1 MNNSSGGSSTNQST
15 SNSSTPS
22 SPMTPPT
29 ILNPHKQTPST
40 TVAAVAAQLYATA
53 AVNSSSQHTIKQSV
67 SAHNV
72 AGNPS
77 SGFKSMSRWNTNAH
91 MTESTNS
98 NDSDKENAMMNQQ
111 QQHVIYRSNAN
122 SNSNSTAANRVKSAA
137 SGYSRFN
144 RNSYG
149 DSEVIITIIY
159 YLLII

>member
-1 MNNSSGGSSTNQST
+1 
-15 SNSSTPS
+15 
-22 SPMTPPT
+22 MTPPT
-29 ILNPHKQTPST
+29 NLNPHKQTPST

-53 AVNSSSQHTIKQSV
+53 AVNSSSTIKQSV

-72 AGNPS
+72 AGN
-77 SGFKSMSRWNTNAH
+77 SGFKTMSRWNTNAH

-111 QQHVIYRSNAN
+111 HVIYRSNA
-122 SNSNSTAANRVKSAA
+122 NSNSTAANRVKSAA

>member
-122 SNSNSTAANRVKSAA
+122 SNSTAANRVKSAA

-149 DSEVIITIIY
+149 DSEVLLTIIY